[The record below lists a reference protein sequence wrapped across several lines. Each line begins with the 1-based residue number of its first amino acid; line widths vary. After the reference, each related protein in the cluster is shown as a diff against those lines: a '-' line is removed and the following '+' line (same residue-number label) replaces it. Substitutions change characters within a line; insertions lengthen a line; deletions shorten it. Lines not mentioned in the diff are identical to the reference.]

1 MYIDFY
7 GLNEP
12 PFALTPDPRYLYFTP
27 SHTEVMANLHYGIE
41 SGRGLIVVTGEVGTG
56 KTTLLR
62 WMMQR
67 LDRTVMVAYIFN
79 PRLSVPEFYQYL
91 ATLFDIQNW
100 ENKSDLL
107 IELGKILDT
116 RHSRG
121 LRTVLVVD
129 EAHGLSTEVLGNFES
144 DTAKHLQIVLT
155 GQPELRDVLNYS
167 HLRQLKQRVALR
179 CEISA
184 LPNVDETAHYIASRL
199 KVAGA
204 RNPEMFSPG
213 AVDYIFRC
221 SAGIP
226 RNINNLCD
234 NAMLN
239 GFASGEHMISRAM
252 IEEVAATF
260 DMLPRSDRD
269 PRPTEDSVRIFNA
282 AGRAEL
288 WAAGN
293 GNGGTGVPPVNHAQD
308 ARATNGNGNGGTG
321 VPPVNHA
328 QDARATN
335 GNGNGGTGVPPV
347 NHAQDVHATNGNGD
361 GGTGLPPVNH
371 AQDAHATTFDSSEPA
386 ANFSLISPAPEPDI
400 TFGDRSP
407 RNEPPVTI
415 EELGSAFN
423 RSGFGRGNNGQ
434 NL

>member
-1 MYIDFY
+1 MYLEFY
-7 GLNEP
+7 GLKEL

-67 LDRTVMVAYIFN
+67 LDRTVMVAYMFN
-79 PRLSVPEFYQYL
+79 PRLSVAEFYQYL
-91 ATLFDIQNW
+91 ATLFNIGAW

-107 IELGKILDT
+107 IELGKVLES

-129 EAHGLSTEVLGNFES
+129 EGHGLSTEVLEEIRLLCNFES

-155 GQPELRDVLNYS
+155 GQPELREVLNQPN
-167 HLRQLKQRVALR
+167 LRQLKQRVALR
-179 CEISA
+179 CEITA
-184 LPNVDETAHYIASRL
+184 LPNVEETAQYIASRL

-204 RNPEMFSPG
+204 TKTDIFSPG

-234 NAMLN
+234 NALLN
-239 GFASGEHMISRAM
+239 GFASSATIISRAI

-260 DMLPRSDRD
+260 DMLPRRTSDTPLVQND
-269 PRPTEDSVRIFNA
+269 PSRIFNSSA
-282 AGRAEL
+282 RAEL

-293 GNGGTGVPPVNHAQD
+293 GDSGTGVTPVNHVQD
-308 ARATNGNGNGGTG
+308 VRGSNGNGNGY
-321 VPPVNHA
+321 
-328 QDARATN
+328 
-335 GNGNGGTGVPPV
+335 GGTG
-347 NHAQDVHATNGNGD
+347 
-361 GGTGLPPVNH
+361 
-371 AQDAHATTFDSSEPA
+371 DS
-386 ANFSLISPAPEPDI
+386 FSLVSPAPEPEVR
-400 TFGDRSP
+400 F
-407 RNEPPVTI
+407 NEYSRRTDPI
-415 EELGSAFN
+415 SIDELGSAYS
-423 RSGFGRGNNGQ
+423 RSGNGRGNNGQ
-434 NL
+434 SL

>member
-1 MYIDFY
+1 MYIEFY
-7 GLNEP
+7 GLKEL

-79 PRLSVPEFYQYL
+79 PRLSVAEFYQYL
-91 ATLFDIQNW
+91 ATLFNIGQW

-107 IELGKILDT
+107 IELGKVLES
-116 RHSRG
+116 RHNRG

-129 EAHGLSTEVLGNFES
+129 EGHGLSTEVLEEIRLLCNFES

-155 GQPELRDVLNYS
+155 GQPELREVLNQPN
-167 HLRQLKQRVALR
+167 LRQLKQRVALR
-179 CEISA
+179 CEITA
-184 LPNVDETAHYIASRL
+184 LPNIEETAQYIASRL

-204 RNPEMFSPG
+204 AKPDIFSPG

-234 NAMLN
+234 NALLN
-239 GFASGEHMISRAM
+239 GFASSATVISRAL

-260 DMLPRSDRD
+260 DMLPRRTSETPLVQND
-269 PRPTEDSVRIFNA
+269 PSRIFNSA
-282 AGRAEL
+282 ARAEL

-293 GNGGTGVPPVNHAQD
+293 GSD
-308 ARATNGNGNGGTG
+308 GNGNGSLTESST
-321 VPPVNHA
+321 VERRDVLPRSVE
-328 QDARATN
+328 RSTN
-335 GNGNGGTGVPPV
+335 G
-347 NHAQDVHATNGNGD
+347 
-361 GGTGLPPVNH
+361 
-371 AQDAHATTFDSSEPA
+371 DS
-386 ANFSLISPAPEPDI
+386 FSLVSPAPEPEIKYSRRTDPI
-400 TFGDRSP
+400 SID
-407 RNEPPVTI
+407 
-415 EELGSAFN
+415 ELGSAYS
-423 RSGFGRGNNGQ
+423 RSGNGRGNNGQ
-434 NL
+434 SL

>member
-1 MYIDFY
+1 MYTEFY
-7 GLNEP
+7 GLNEL

-107 IELGKILDT
+107 IELGKFLEM

-129 EAHGLSTEVLGNFES
+129 EAHGLSTEVLEEVRLLCNFES

-155 GQPELRDVLNYS
+155 GQPELRDVLNYT

-204 RNPEMFSPG
+204 PNTDIFSPG

-234 NAMLN
+234 NALLN
-239 GFASGEHMISRAM
+239 GFASGDRIISRAM
-252 IEEVAATF
+252 VEEVAATF
-260 DMLPRSDRD
+260 DMLPRSDRNA
-269 PRPTEDSVRIFNA
+269 PPNEESAVRIFNA

-308 ARATNGNGNGGTG
+308 ARATGNGS
-321 VPPVNHA
+321 
-328 QDARATN
+328 
-335 GNGNGGTGVPPV
+335 GNGSTDRAGIPPFDRR
-347 NHAQDVHATNGNGD
+347 APGD
-361 GGTGLPPVNH
+361 
-371 AQDAHATTFDSSEPA
+371 
-386 ANFSLISPAPEPDI
+386 NFSLVSPAPEPDMV
-400 TFGDRSP
+400 FNEHSP
-407 RNEPPVTI
+407 RKEPALSV
-415 EELGSAFN
+415 EDLGSAFN

-434 NL
+434 SL